1 MLQRRHI
8 VLGLGAAALGL
19 TSIAEALATPDM
31 RDPENMYAAL
41 RSSTATKLIVGASTI
56 NIVFAEAAGRV
67 DREMVLA
74 WVRDAADA
82 VSAYFGRFPIDN
94 YGLLVITEPGA
105 AVGHA
110 TTFGYAGAATHISV
124 GLEVSKRAFERDWVL
139 VHEMMHAALPNLPRR
154 ALWLQE
160 GNATYVEPIARAI
173 VGQLP
178 ALEVWREAIIGMSKG
193 LPQPGEG
200 GLDGTGRWGRLYWGG
215 ATFWLL
221 AEIAIYTQSDGRHAL
236 RDALRKISR
245 DSGGNTKTW
254 SPEQL
259 MHVGDE
265 ASGSRALSTLY
276 AQFAQTAVEVDL
288 AATFHKLGIV
298 SQPDGS
304 VQFETHA
311 PLAGLRD
318 RITAR

>member
-8 VLGLGAAALGL
+8 VHGLGATALGL
-19 TSIAEALATPDM
+19 PLITQALATPDLL
-31 RDPENMYAAL
+31 DPENMYAAL
-41 RSSTATKLIVGASTI
+41 RSSTALKLGVGNSTI

-67 DREMVLA
+67 DRDRVMA

-82 VSAYFGRFPIDN
+82 VSAYFGRFPVAT

-110 TTFGYAGAATHISV
+110 TTFGYAGAATRISV
-124 GLEVSKRAFERDWVL
+124 GLEATQQAFEHDWVL

-178 ALEVWREAIIGMSKG
+178 AIEVWREAMIGMSKG

-200 GLDGTGRWGRLYWGG
+200 GMDGTGRWGRLYWGG

-221 AEIAIYTQSDGRHAL
+221 AEIAIYKQSGGRHSL
-236 RDALRKISR
+236 RDALRRISR
-245 DSGGNTKTW
+245 DSGGNTKIW

-265 ASGSRALSTLY
+265 ASGSRALSSLY
-276 AQFAQTAVEVDL
+276 TQWAQMAVKVDL
-288 AATFHKLGIV
+288 EATFRELGIIA
-298 SQPDGS
+298 QPDGS
-304 VQFETHA
+304 VQFEKDA
-311 PLAGLRD
+311 PLAKLRD
-318 RITAR
+318 LITGR